1 MALMKR
7 LAILA
12 GAAGVVQSYARKNPE
27 KVNHVVGKAATF
39 VDEKTKGKYHSQL
52 SGAVRKVSD
61 VTKPRPG
68 H

>member
-27 KVNHVVGKAATF
+27 KVNQVVGKAAT
-39 VDEKTKGKYHSQL
+39 
-52 SGAVRKVSD
+52 
-61 VTKPRPG
+61 
-68 H
+68 